1 MRTTAEQRHQAEQR
15 IRAAADA
22 LLRGDIPPDGKCD
35 VTTLARQA
43 RVSRAA
49 LYRTY
54 PHLKEEFEKRLAA
67 LRAHG
72 TAPDPRDAQV
82 ARLKKD
88 NDDLSRKLASRDNA
102 LRDLERFKALAMSRL
117 AAQHDEITRLRRQAN
132 VVKVGNVR
140 TIGTSRFN
148 DQILHLDLLVRSV

>member
-22 LLRGDIPPDGKCD
+22 LLRGDIPTGGRCD

-43 RVSRAA
+43 GVSRAA

-67 LRAHG
+67 LRAG
-72 TAPDPRDAQV
+72 GDAPDSRDAQIT
-82 ARLKKD
+82 RLKAAGDELRK
-88 NDDLSRKLASRDNA
+88 KLADRDA
-102 LRDLERFKALAMSRL
+102 AIRDLEQFKELALSRL
-117 AAQHDEITRLRRQAN
+117 AAQHDEITRLRRQATTA
-132 VVKVGNVR
+132 GNVHS
-140 TIGTSRFN
+140 ITSRLPGGTAPRKPG
-148 DQILHLDLLVRSV
+148 DTQQAPS